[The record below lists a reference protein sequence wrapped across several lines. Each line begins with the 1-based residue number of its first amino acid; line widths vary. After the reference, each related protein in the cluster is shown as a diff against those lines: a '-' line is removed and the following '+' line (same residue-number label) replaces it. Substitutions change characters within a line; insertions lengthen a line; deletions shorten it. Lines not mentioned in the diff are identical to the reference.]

1 MSHVF
6 ERLLLATE
14 HTPQDA
20 GAEVLAM
27 AMARRCALP
36 LDLVLPL
43 VSNAEYEAVAPE
55 LAERHEAVAR
65 AHLDELRALAESQGV
80 TLRPQVRHGSELDAE
95 IIAQAGENRS
105 DLLVIRRRGRRGL
118 LARLMFGE
126 MVGRVVAR
134 APCSV
139 LVAPRDA
146 RLWSRRVLLAVD
158 PEHADPGLT
167 QAALAVA
174 AECSLPLLAVA
185 VGAAPQGALD
195 AVLALAR
202 ARGVAAEAQSATG
215 RPAETILALAQAQGA
230 DLIVVGRR
238 GPGPSHR
245 VWIGGTTQKIIGLAE
260 CPVLVHVP
268 NAPVTTP

>member
-27 AMARRCALP
+27 AMARRCSLP

-55 LAERHEAVAR
+55 LAERHEAQAR
-65 AHLDELRALAESQGV
+65 AHLDELQALAESQGV

-95 IIAQAGENRS
+95 IIAQAAENRS

-126 MVGRVVAR
+126 MVGRVVSR

-158 PEHADPGLT
+158 PDHADPGLT

-174 AECSLPLLAVA
+174 AECGLPLLAVA
-185 VGAAPQGALD
+185 VGPAPQAVLD
-195 AVLALAR
+195 AVLAQAR
-202 ARGVAAEAQSATG
+202 TRGVTAEAQAASG
-215 RPAETILALAQAQGA
+215 RPAEAILALAQAQGA

-245 VWIGGTTQKIIGLAE
+245 VWIGGVTQKIIGLAE

-268 NAPVTTP
+268 HAPETTP

>member
-6 ERLLLATE
+6 QRLLLATE

-20 GAEVLAM
+20 GAEVLAL
-27 AMARRCALP
+27 AMARRCGMP

-43 VSNAEYEAVAPE
+43 ISNAEYEAIAPE
-55 LAERHEAVAR
+55 LAERHEAQAR
-65 AHLDELRALAESQGV
+65 AHLDELQALAEAQDV
-80 TLRPQVRHGSELDAE
+80 TLRPHVRHGSELDAE
-95 IIAQAGENRS
+95 IIAQAADS
-105 DLLVIRRRGRRGL
+105 QADLLVIRRRGRRGL

-126 MVGRVVAR
+126 MVGRVVSR

-139 LVAPRDA
+139 IVAPRDA
-146 RLWSRRVLLAVD
+146 RLWSRRVLLALD
-158 PEHADPGLT
+158 PDHADPGLV

-174 AECSLPLLAVA
+174 AECGLPLLAVA
-185 VGAAPQGALD
+185 VGASPQ
-195 AVLALAR
+195 AVLDE
-202 ARGVAAEAQSATG
+202 V
-215 RPAETILALAQAQGA
+215 LAQAQARGVNAETQAAQGRPADLILSLAQERGA

-245 VWIGGTTQKIIGLAE
+245 VWIGGVTQKIIGLAE

-268 NAPVTTP
+268 SAHPQTP